1 MTLDEIWV
9 IAATFAYLSFL
20 LGLLFVAG
28 KFRWAK
34 RLSQH
39 PFTHTLALGV
49 FASAWSLYGSSQLAL
64 EYGYGAFAYYLGTG
78 TLFLFAPLALA
89 PLAELCRRYQLQ
101 SLADLLVFRYHSN
114 GAGQLATLF
123 LALALTPLLAAQL
136 QSLSVSYELITHG
149 QHFSEDAL
157 HRNDLMTLGF
167 AIFVLAISLIA
178 ANKQQYS
185 RLPLVL
191 AFDTI
196 VKVFAFNAIGLL
208 AIFSVFGGLEQLD
221 TWLLEHP
228 DNVALLYSPLRE
240 TSSHTL
246 LLVFIASSLIT
257 PNLFHSAVIQ
267 QPKRNIKR
275 ILPWAFPTLLLLLA
289 LPIFPILWAGFERG
303 VLTAPEYFAIGL
315 PASMERP
322 GWTLIMF
329 IAGASASA
337 TALVTIL
344 ISLSTMVVNH
354 CLLPLTGIR
363 RGSGLSR
370 QLKRLQQ
377 LAIISLMVLILGLYS
392 FWKGQHSLT
401 EMALLSF
408 IAGAQFVPGLI
419 AISYWPSGNRQG
431 FLAGL
436 SAGAALWL
444 FGLALPTLF
453 NIKSINLGYGPH
465 LQLGLEHWD
474 TVALLSLTVNSIIF
488 AWVSL
493 RSQATAEE
501 IYSAELCAENE
512 LSQPMRSSLDV
523 FSVPDVEKRLSIAL
537 GGQPSREAI
546 SKAIEQLKIDENERR
561 PYALRRLRDQLEA
574 NLSGILGVNMAQD
587 IINKHIPLRRHKSSS
602 TDVTLMEER
611 LAQSKNE
618 LQGLPS
624 ELNKLRLYHRQTLQ
638 ELPMAVC
645 SIGQDLEFVLW
656 NKAMDALTRLPG
668 KQINGS
674 HLDELPP
681 PWGPVIRNFYHSGDE
696 HWANQEVQIGET
708 PHWISLHKAK
718 VQTPMEGRSQ
728 GTVILLED
736 VTETHRLEQEL
747 MHNERLASVG
757 RLAAGVAHEIGNPVT
772 GIACLAQNLR
782 YEAEP
787 EDTQDTVDQIL
798 SQTDRITRIV
808 QSLVNFSH
816 TGQADQSQLQ
826 NIHIHECVEEAIHL
840 LKLHTEKPELQFIN
854 TVPPEIQ
861 IQGDSQRL
869 IQVFINLLSNARD
882 ASPED
887 GVVRIDAER
896 IKQQLILR
904 VTDQGPGINSAI
916 MDRILE
922 PFFTTKD
929 PGEGTGLGLAM
940 VFSIMEEHSGSV
952 EIRNLGPENAPSGAQ
967 FILKFPLKS

>member
-1 MTLDEIWV
+1 MTLSETLV
-9 IAATFAYLSFL
+9 IAATTAYLLSFL
-20 LGLLFVAG
+20 AILLVAG
-28 KFRWAK
+28 KFRWLR

-39 PFTHTLALGV
+39 PATQTLALGV

-114 GAGQLATLF
+114 SAGQLATLF
-123 LALALTPLLAAQL
+123 LALALMPLLAAQL
-136 QSLSVSYELITHG
+136 QSLSLSYELITHG
-149 QHFSEDAL
+149 NHYAEDSI
-157 HRNDLMTLGF
+157 HSNDFATLGF
-167 AIFVLAISLIA
+167 AVLVLIISLIA
-178 ANKQQYS
+178 ASKQHYS

-191 AFDTI
+191 AADTI
-196 VKVFAFNAIGLL
+196 VKIFAFNAIGLL
-208 AIFSVFGGLEQLD
+208 AIFAVFGGFDQLD
-221 TWLLEHP
+221 NWLLEHP
-228 DNVALLYSPLRE
+228 ENVNLLYSPLRE

-267 QPKRNIKR
+267 QPRSNIRR
-275 ILPWAFPTLLLLLA
+275 ILPWAFPTLLLLFA
-289 LPIFPILWAGFERG
+289 FPIFPVLWAGFERG
-303 VLTAPEYFAIGL
+303 VLTQPEFFALGL
-315 PASMERP
+315 PISMERP
-322 GWTLIMF
+322 AWTLIMF

-337 TALVTIL
+337 TALITIL

-354 CLLPLTGIR
+354 CLLPMTGIR
-363 RGSGLSR
+363 RGSGLSK

-377 LAIISLMVLILGLYS
+377 IAICCLMIITLGLYS
-392 FWKGQHSLT
+392 LWQGQHSLT
-401 EMALLSF
+401 ELALLSF

-436 SAGAALWL
+436 SAGAAIWL
-444 FGLALPTLF
+444 LGLAIPTLF

-474 TVALLSLTVNSIIF
+474 TVALLSLTINSLIF
-488 AWVSL
+488 AWVSY

-501 IYSAELCAENE
+501 VYSAELCAENE
-512 LSQPMRSSLDV
+512 LSQPKRSSLDV
-523 FSVPDVEKRLSIAL
+523 FSVSDVERRLSSAL
-537 GGQPSREAI
+537 GNQPSREAI
-546 SKAIEQLKIDENERR
+546 SKALSQLKLDENERR

-574 NLSGILGVNMAQD
+574 NLSGILGVNMAQE
-587 IINKHIPLRRHKSSS
+587 IISKYIPLRKHKGSS
-602 TDVTLMEER
+602 TDVTFMEER
-611 LAQSKNE
+611 LEQNQNK
-618 LQGLPS
+618 LVGLPA
-624 ELNKLRLYHRQTLQ
+624 ELNNLRLYHRQTLQ

-645 SIGQDLEFVLW
+645 SIGQDLEIVLW
-656 NKAMDALTRLPG
+656 NKAMGYLTRLAG
-668 KQINGS
+668 DKISGS
-674 HLDELPP
+674 HLNELPP
-681 PWGPVIRNFYHSGDE
+681 PWGPIIRNFYHSGE
-696 HWANQEVQIGET
+696 THWANQEVEIDGQ
-708 PHWISLHKAK
+708 PHWISLHVAK
-718 VQTPMEGRSQ
+718 VQTPMEGRAQ

-782 YEAEP
+782 YETEP
-787 EDTQDTVDQIL
+787 EDTQETVSQIL

-816 TGQADQSQLQ
+816 TGQSDQSQLQ
-826 NIHIHECVEEAIHL
+826 SIQIRECVAEAIHL
-840 LKLHTEKPELQFIN
+840 LELHPEKQELQFIN
-854 TVPPEIQ
+854 KVSEQHQ
-861 IQGDSQRL
+861 ILGDSQRL

-882 ASPED
+882 ASPA
-887 GVVRIDAER
+887 GAEVTVEAEPS
-896 IKQQLILR
+896 KEQLILR
-904 VTDQGPGINSAI
+904 VTDQGPGVPEAI
-916 MDRILE
+916 MERILE

-940 VFSIMEEHSGSV
+940 VYSIMEEHSGSV
-952 EIRNLGPENAPSGAQ
+952 EIRNLGPKENPSGAQ
-967 FILKFPLKS
+967 FILKFPLKP